1 MWPTRLLECHSDI
14 VCHTTDVDF
23 WSATLE
29 MSTISSVPLEMYAA
43 MEMLVTALQMSTIG
57 VQLEM
62 SVTNADVDLWSTS
75 KVVVCKVTH
84 F

>member
-1 MWPTRLLECHSDI
+1 MSTSGVLL
-14 VCHTTDVDF
+14 
-23 WSATLE
+23 WRE

-62 SVTNADVDLWSTS
+62 SVTNADVDLWSTALEMCHFADDDLRS
-75 KVVVCKVTH
+75 AALEMFVTI
-84 F
+84 